1 MRTLVLSL
9 IFSLFFSCLYAQD
22 SKANYNLFKV
32 HIGDNAL
39 MCPNLGPKLKTNIK
53 QMGGEILLFDQEEDV
68 MLVQTRQGGKIST
81 IDYLSKIVEL
91 TGYPNELISVE
102 EINEQEKDK
111 LLNKKEK

>member
-1 MRTLVLSL
+1 
-9 IFSLFFSCLYAQD
+9 
-22 SKANYNLFKV
+22 
-32 HIGDNAL
+32 

-68 MLVQTRQGGKIST
+68 MLVQTMQDGKIST
-81 IDYLSKIVEL
+81 VDYLSKIVEL